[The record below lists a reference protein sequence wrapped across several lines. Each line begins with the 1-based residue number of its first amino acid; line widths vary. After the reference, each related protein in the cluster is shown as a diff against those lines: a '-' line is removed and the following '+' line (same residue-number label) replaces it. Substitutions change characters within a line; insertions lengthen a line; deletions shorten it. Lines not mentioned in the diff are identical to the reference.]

1 MSEELRYFLNEV
13 KANIE
18 QQLPSHI
25 EKLAA
30 PSILKEAMIYSL
42 NAGGKRIRPALLF
55 ATLKSFGKP
64 MEEGYE
70 VACAIEMIHTYS
82 LIHDDLPAMDNDDL
96 RRGKPTNHKVF
107 GEAMAILAGDALFTY
122 SFELIANMQGV
133 NLSSEKK
140 LLLVQEIAKASG
152 PEGMVGGQVADMK
165 GENQALSIEEL
176 MYIHEHKTG
185 DLLSASIISGAI
197 IAGAT
202 TNDLANLKL
211 FAKELGLMFQ
221 IKDDILDVEGDMELI
236 GKPIGSDNGNNKSTY
251 PNLLGL
257 EGAKSML
264 NEHKDKAK
272 KFLANV
278 NMEQQLLLALT
289 NYVADRDH

>member
-1 MSEELRYFLNEV
+1 MGEQLRYFLTEI
-13 KANIE
+13 KEKIE
-18 QQLPSHI
+18 EQLPRHI
-25 EKLAA
+25 DKLAA
-30 PSILKEAMIYSL
+30 PQTLKEAMVYSL
-42 NAGGKRIRPALLF
+42 NAGGKRVRPALVL

-64 MEEGYE
+64 VDDGFD

-82 LIHDDLPAMDNDDL
+82 LIHDDLPAMDDDDL

-107 GEAMAILAGDALFTY
+107 GEALAILAGDALFTY
-122 SFELIANMQGV
+122 SFELIATMQGV
-133 NLSSEKK
+133 SAEKK

-152 PEGMVGGQVADMK
+152 PEGMVGGQVADME
-165 GENQALSIEEL
+165 GENQSLSIDEL

-202 TNDLANLKL
+202 SNDLINLKM

-221 IKDDILDVEGDMELI
+221 IKDDILDVEGDAETI
-236 GKPIGSDNGNNKSTY
+236 GKPIGSDDGNNKSTY

-257 EGAKSML
+257 DGAKAKL
-264 NEHKDKAK
+264 NEHKDKAREH
-272 KFLANV
+272 LAKV
-278 NMEQQLLLALT
+278 NMDQQLLLALT
-289 NYVADRDH
+289 NYVAERDH